1 MPSPPHPGVVALAAG
16 YDHTCALLS
25 GGGVDCWGY
34 NGDGEPGFD
43 DTTDRLT
50 PTGVTGLGAGWMY
63 GEVFSYIVDLMM
75 YNATCNFDIKVYRS
89 CFSVHLRKV
98 NNGHVDYFSSQY
110 VDTL

>member
-25 GGGVDCWGY
+25 GGGVDCWGD
-34 NGDGEPGFD
+34 NGDGELGTG

-63 GEVFSYIVDLMM
+63 GEVLSYIVDLMM
-75 YNATCNFDIKVYRS
+75 YNTTCNFDIKVYRF
-89 CFSVHLRKV
+89 CFSVH
-98 NNGHVDYFSSQY
+98 
-110 VDTL
+110 